1 MKTSDK
7 NHPRSIKN
15 RGWLIALLRKRIHGV
30 DKSNINPNGKPE
42 NAQYLPSDA
51 GFLSLLKFAS

>member
-1 MKTSDK
+1 
-7 NHPRSIKN
+7 
-15 RGWLIALLRKRIHGV
+15 LLRKRIHGV